1 MVEIVFCRVTRRGR
15 KKKAGMNKLAR
26 ENCRN
31 DGPMGGG
38 FIPPDTLKITLDL
51 SDSGPVFSALDD
63 MMMKM
68 MEDDEKARSGGKG
81 DNSAAKNALKKLLK
95 SGIPGIEAM
104 FGAEDPTPKFG
115 KKGAGKKGF
124 HKMTDAS
131 KKKFMNAI
139 FGEEGTQIDSS
150 TAAALLAATCSGG
163 NADIGNKLAEL
174 LMPELDEK
182 VDPAMMAALM
192 AACSVIQTGA
202 NTEEVLNIMKLE
214 LAASGL
220 SEEEILEKAK
230 LLMRAFGKEEAGS
243 TAEFML
249 MSKQTNA
256 ALVKA
261 GLPPKDFTSI
271 VLAQKALAACGTSSE
286 NVAKI
291 LMVFSVLGKKGANP
305 QHVAGSMKN
314 LGAMSDEAKA
324 DCKEKI
330 LKSWGNGKF
339 GKSDVQGTVR
349 MHQALDNENEPGWA
363 EVKNLKDIVGG
374 VSPTSPEA
382 IELNLARAIKAG
394 GLKKDDIGR
403 ALIALKAVA
412 ALGID
417 PVKLSKII
425 FLEKTICESG
435 VPASEVARVLN
446 DGLMPPEAIQ
456 GLVSTVAPKLDEDG
470 CKSADVDAS
479 VALYNNLKFKSN
491 IPTEIIEFVDKTL
504 IQVRCSL
511 EDVADNMISSLCARG
526 EKTARII
533 GQVTET
539 LKNTGATAHVVATT
553 LMPPLV
559 EMTGESEAS
568 LIRTISRNLKEVEY
582 EPEDVKSAITELVLK
597 ILDNDMTQYVDAV
610 KALEDSLKDMG
621 MFANEIQEYV
631 KANIPSPPTPPEEIE
646 RRAQMAAELAR
657 LEAEEVERERLK
669 ALKEADP
676 GAYDKEMRIKLA
688 ELKEGDPAA
697 YEAEMK
703 KLGKGE
709 LDRLLSKS
717 DSRRGSLLPGQTR
730 SRAGSIVIGTGS
742 RRGSCTSTNTNRA
755 TVAMVTDDPEH
766 KSAMREG
773 LAGAFGDEESAHSA
787 ANGFANGFASA
798 AGGGGAAAGGSAGV
812 AAGVAAAAAA
822 AGVDTATQQ
831 KLQKLAQSDPVA
843 YEKEMKKLGA
853 AALANVDPAT
863 QERMAKLKES
873 DPAAYEKEL
882 KKLGAAVAAGAPGV
896 GGAAGAAGA
905 GGAGGAGGV
914 GAGAGGAAAGIAGA
928 AAVAGVDKATKDK
941 LQKMKES
948 DPAAYEAELKKI
960 GLKAVAN
967 LDKATQERLAKLKAS
982 DPAAYE
988 KELKKLGSVAA
999 SGGQPAGGKVGQ
1011 QQVASNGLS
1020 NGSSLGAGAGGSLPA
1035 GTKVEAGAD
1044 GRVTLGGAKLPQGAA
1059 VVNNPDGSKSI
1070 SVTAEQEELVA
1081 KMLASGMD
1089 EATAYQYL
1097 QQLCGVA
1104 GKGKTLCNVG
1114 GAVSFRTAEESVE
1127 NAKEILNAF
1136 DRAILKHKNRP
1147 KIEVPPLT
1155 PEAKALMEQIL
1166 ASNGS
1171 KEEIASRVEALLAGS
1186 ELSSSRGMNG
1196 GFDGNKREHIP
1207 VSGPSRKAYIML
1219 DESYE
1224 ATVPNAG
1231 SSAPRRQGSWREKE
1245 VQRRKN
1251 HNLGLAQHLGRRRQ
1265 SWMSEAEELLRL
1277 QYRASL
1283 DRIMK
1288 LSIYDNKSAYDIQF
1302 MVNEFMFNSAN
1313 LSEAR
1318 SGKIPQLDEDS
1329 LARPGQQGSLAD
1341 RIRARNA
1348 AKGARGSVKRQSE
1361 IQREKKK
1368 SRQEEREEEKARKA
1382 SYYRK
1387 VTGLRRAK
1395 VPMMVYS
1402 CGGFS
1407 RCFRV
1412 CRFYDV
1418 EGPPVGVEYEAP
1430 TPLKETRNL

>member
-1 MVEIVFCRVTRRGR
+1 MGGPFMVEIVFCRVTRRGR

-1104 GKGKTLCNVG
+1104 GKG
-1114 GAVSFRTAEESVE
+1114 
-1127 NAKEILNAF
+1127 I
-1136 DRAILKHKNRP
+1136 
-1147 KIEVPPLT
+1147 T

-1196 GFDGNKREHIP
+1196 GFDG
-1207 VSGPSRKAYIML
+1207 
-1219 DESYE
+1219 
-1224 ATVPNAG
+1224 T
-1231 SSAPRRQGSWREKE
+1231 
-1245 VQRRKN
+1245 
-1251 HNLGLAQHLGRRRQ
+1251 
-1265 SWMSEAEELLRL
+1265 
-1277 QYRASL
+1277 
-1283 DRIMK
+1283 
-1288 LSIYDNKSAYDIQF
+1288 
-1302 MVNEFMFNSAN
+1302 N

>member
-1 MVEIVFCRVTRRGR
+1 MGGPFMVEIVFCRVTRRGR

-38 FIPPDTLKITLDL
+38 FVPPDTLKITLDL
-51 SDSGPVFSALDD
+51 SDTGPVFSALDD

-68 MEDDEKARSGGKG
+68 MEDDERARIGGRTQ
-81 DNSAAKNALKKLLK
+81 DNSAAKVALKKLLK

-115 KKGAGKKGF
+115 KKGSSKKGF

-256 ALVKA
+256 ALVKS
-261 GLPPKDFTSI
+261 GLPPKDFTLI
-271 VLAQKALAACGTSSE
+271 VLAHKALAACGTSSE

-305 QHVAGSMKN
+305 AHVASSMKN

-330 LKSWGNGKF
+330 LKSWGNNKF

-403 ALIALKAVA
+403 ALMALKAVTV
-412 ALGID
+412 LGID
-417 PVKLSKII
+417 LVKLSKII

-446 DGLMPPEAIQ
+446 DGLMPPEAISA
-456 GLVSTVAPKLDEDG
+456 LVSSVAPKLNEDG
-470 CKSADVDAS
+470 CKPADVDGS
-479 VALYNNLKFKSN
+479 VTLYNNLKFKSN

-568 LIRTISRNLKEVEY
+568 LIRTIARNLKEVDY
-582 EPEDVKSAITELVLK
+582 EAEDVKSAITELVLK
-597 ILDNDMTQYVDAV
+597 IIDNDMSQYVDSV

-621 MFANEIQEYV
+621 MFANEVQEYI

-657 LEAEEVERERLK
+657 LEAEEAERERLK

-676 GAYDKEMRIKLA
+676 GAYDREMRAKLA
-688 ELKEGDPAA
+688 DLKESDPAA

-703 KLGKGE
+703 KMGKSE
-709 LDRLLSKS
+709 LDRLLSKA

-742 RRGSCTSTNTNRA
+742 RRGSCSGTGTNRA

-766 KSAMREG
+766 KSAMKEQ
-773 LAGAFGDEESAHSA
+773 LANAFGGEESAHSA
-787 ANGFANGFASA
+787 TNGFASA
-798 AGGGGAAAGGSAGV
+798 AGGGAGAS
-812 AAGVAAAAAA
+812 AGVAAAAAA

-863 QERMAKLKES
+863 QERLAKLKES
-873 DPAAYEKEL
+873 DPAAYEKEI

-896 GGAAGAAGA
+896 AAAGGAGGAGGVVNGGSAGA
-905 GGAGGAGGV
+905 GGAGGAGGRP
-914 GAGAGGAAAGIAGA
+914 AGAAAGVAGA
-928 AAVAGVDKATKDK
+928 AAIAGVDKATGEK

-960 GLKAVAN
+960 GEKAVAGM
-967 LDKATQERLAKLKAS
+967 DKATQERMAKLKAS

-988 KELKKLGSVAA
+988 RELKKLGSVAA
-999 SGGQPAGGKVGQ
+999 AGGQPAGGKP
-1011 QQVASNGLS
+1011 QVAFANGL
-1020 NGSSLGAGAGGSLPA
+1020 NGSVGAGGGSLPA
-1035 GTKVEAGAD
+1035 GTKIETGAD
-1044 GRVTLGGAKLPQGAA
+1044 GQVTLGGAKLPSGAA
-1059 VVNNPDGSKSI
+1059 VVTNADGSKSI
-1070 SVTAEQEELVA
+1070 QVTAEQEELVA

-1097 QQLCGVA
+1097 QQLCGAGAA
-1104 GKGKTLCNVG
+1104 GKGI
-1114 GAVSFRTAEESVE
+1114 TA
-1127 NAKEILNAF
+1127 
-1136 DRAILKHKNRP
+1136 
-1147 KIEVPPLT
+1147 
-1155 PEAKALMEQIL
+1155 EAKALMEQIL

-1186 ELSSSRGMNG
+1186 ELSSSRGVNG
-1196 GFDGNKREHIP
+1196 GIDG
-1207 VSGPSRKAYIML
+1207 
-1219 DESYE
+1219 
-1224 ATVPNAG
+1224 T
-1231 SSAPRRQGSWREKE
+1231 
-1245 VQRRKN
+1245 
-1251 HNLGLAQHLGRRRQ
+1251 
-1265 SWMSEAEELLRL
+1265 
-1277 QYRASL
+1277 
-1283 DRIMK
+1283 
-1288 LSIYDNKSAYDIQF
+1288 
-1302 MVNEFMFNSAN
+1302 N

-1318 SGKIPQLDEDS
+1318 SRRGGLPMDPM
-1329 LARPGQQGSLAD
+1329 ARPGQQGGSLAD

-1348 AKGARGSVKRQSE
+1348 AKEGAEDGTGRGSVKRQSD

-1382 SYYRK
+1382 SYYRR
-1387 VTGLRRAK
+1387 VTGLRKAK

-1430 TPLKETRNL
+1430 TPVTTRNL

>member
-1 MVEIVFCRVTRRGR
+1 MQQ
-15 KKKAGMNKLAR
+15 
-26 ENCRN
+26 
-31 DGPMGGG
+31 
-38 FIPPDTLKITLDL
+38 
-51 SDSGPVFSALDD
+51 
-63 MMMKM
+63 
-68 MEDDEKARSGGKG
+68 
-81 DNSAAKNALKKLLK
+81 DNSDAKNALKKLLK
-95 SGIPGIEAM
+95 SDIPGIEAM
-104 FGAEDPTPKFG
+104 FGMEDPTPKFG

-256 ALVKA
+256 ALVQS
-261 GLPPKDFTSI
+261 GLPPKDFTS
-271 VLAQKALAACGTSSE
+271 
-286 NVAKI
+286 
-291 LMVFSVLGKKGANP
+291 
-305 QHVAGSMKN
+305 
-314 LGAMSDEAKA
+314 
-324 DCKEKI
+324 
-330 LKSWGNGKF
+330 
-339 GKSDVQGTVR
+339 
-349 MHQALDNENEPGWA
+349 
-363 EVKNLKDIVGG
+363 
-374 VSPTSPEA
+374 
-382 IELNLARAIKAG
+382 
-394 GLKKDDIGR
+394 
-403 ALIALKAVA
+403 
-412 ALGID
+412 
-417 PVKLSKII
+417 
-425 FLEKTICESG
+425 
-435 VPASEVARVLN
+435 
-446 DGLMPPEAIQ
+446 
-456 GLVSTVAPKLDEDG
+456 
-470 CKSADVDAS
+470 
-479 VALYNNLKFKSN
+479 
-491 IPTEIIEFVDKTL
+491 
-504 IQVRCSL
+504 VRCSL

-568 LIRTISRNLKEVEY
+568 LIRTISRNLKEVDY

-597 ILDNDMTQYVDAV
+597 IIDNDMSQYVDAV

-621 MFANEIQEYV
+621 MFANEISEYI

-657 LEAEEVERERLK
+657 LEAEEAERERLK
-669 ALKEADP
+669 ALKAADP
-676 GAYDKEMRIKLA
+676 GAYDKEMRAKLA
-688 ELKEGDPAA
+688 ELKESDPAA

-703 KLGKGE
+703 KMGSALGKSE

-730 SRAGSIVIGTGS
+730 SRAGSIALGSGS
-742 RRGSCTSTNTNRA
+742 RRGSCLDTNRA

-773 LAGAFGDEESAHSA
+773 LAGAFGDQESSHSA
-787 ANGFANGFASA
+787 
-798 AGGGGAAAGGSAGV
+798 V
-812 AAGVAAAAAA
+812 
-822 AGVDTATQQ
+822 
-831 KLQKLAQSDPVA
+831 
-843 YEKEMKKLGA
+843 M
-853 AALANVDPAT
+853 
-863 QERMAKLKES
+863 
-873 DPAAYEKEL
+873 
-882 KKLGAAVAAGAPGV
+882 
-896 GGAAGAAGA
+896 
-905 GGAGGAGGV
+905 
-914 GAGAGGAAAGIAGA
+914 
-928 AAVAGVDKATKDK
+928 
-941 LQKMKES
+941 
-948 DPAAYEAELKKI
+948 
-960 GLKAVAN
+960 GL
-967 LDKATQERLAKLKAS
+967 
-982 DPAAYE
+982 P
-988 KELKKLGSVAA
+988 
-999 SGGQPAGGKVGQ
+999 Q
-1011 QQVASNGLS
+1011 QQEETNEKSPA
-1020 NGSSLGAGAGGSLPA
+1020 GSLPA

-1044 GRVTLGGAKLPQGAA
+1044 GRVTLGGAKLPPGAT

-1070 SVTAEQEELVA
+1070 SVSAEQEELVA

-1097 QQLCGVA
+1097 QQMCGNA
-1104 GKGKTLCNVG
+1104 GKG
-1114 GAVSFRTAEESVE
+1114 
-1127 NAKEILNAF
+1127 I
-1136 DRAILKHKNRP
+1136 
-1147 KIEVPPLT
+1147 T

-1186 ELSSSRGMNG
+1186 ELSSSRGING
-1196 GFDGNKREHIP
+1196 GFDG
-1207 VSGPSRKAYIML
+1207 
-1219 DESYE
+1219 
-1224 ATVPNAG
+1224 T
-1231 SSAPRRQGSWREKE
+1231 
-1245 VQRRKN
+1245 
-1251 HNLGLAQHLGRRRQ
+1251 
-1265 SWMSEAEELLRL
+1265 
-1277 QYRASL
+1277 
-1283 DRIMK
+1283 
-1288 LSIYDNKSAYDIQF
+1288 
-1302 MVNEFMFNSAN
+1302 N

-1318 SGKIPQLDEDS
+1318 GRGTIPQLDEDA

-1368 SRQEEREEEKARKA
+1368 SRQEEREEEKLRKA

-1430 TPLKETRNL
+1430 TPQIPTTRNL

>member
-1 MVEIVFCRVTRRGR
+1 MGGPFMVEIVFCRVTRRGR

-38 FIPPDTLKITLDL
+38 FVPPDTLKITLDL
-51 SDSGPVFSALDD
+51 SDTGPVFSALDD

-68 MEDDEKARSGGKG
+68 MEDDERARIGGRTQ
-81 DNSAAKNALKKLLK
+81 DNSAAKVALKKLLK

-115 KKGAGKKGF
+115 KKGSSKKGF

-256 ALVKA
+256 ALVKS
-261 GLPPKDFTSI
+261 GLPPKDFTLI
-271 VLAQKALAACGTSSE
+271 VLAHKALAACGTSSE

-305 QHVAGSMKN
+305 AHVASSMKN

-330 LKSWGNGKF
+330 LKSWGNNKF

-403 ALIALKAVA
+403 ALMALKAVTV
-412 ALGID
+412 LGID
-417 PVKLSKII
+417 LVKLSKII

-446 DGLMPPEAIQ
+446 DGLMPPEAISA
-456 GLVSTVAPKLDEDG
+456 LVSSVAPKLNEDG
-470 CKSADVDAS
+470 CKPADVDGS
-479 VALYNNLKFKSN
+479 VTLYNNLKFKSN

-568 LIRTISRNLKEVEY
+568 LIRTIARNLKEVDY
-582 EPEDVKSAITELVLK
+582 EAEDVKSAITELVLK
-597 ILDNDMTQYVDAV
+597 IIDNDMSQYVDSV

-621 MFANEIQEYV
+621 MFANEVQEYI

-657 LEAEEVERERLK
+657 LEAEEAERERLK

-676 GAYDKEMRIKLA
+676 GAYDREMRAKLA
-688 ELKEGDPAA
+688 DLKESDPAA

-703 KLGKGE
+703 KMGKSE
-709 LDRLLSKS
+709 LDRLLSKA

-742 RRGSCTSTNTNRA
+742 RRGSCSGTGTNRA

-766 KSAMREG
+766 KSAMKEQ
-773 LAGAFGDEESAHSA
+773 LANAFGGEESAHSA
-787 ANGFANGFASA
+787 TNGFASA
-798 AGGGGAAAGGSAGV
+798 AGGGAGAS
-812 AAGVAAAAAA
+812 AGVAAAAAA

-863 QERMAKLKES
+863 QERLAKLKES
-873 DPAAYEKEL
+873 DPAAYEKEI

-896 GGAAGAAGA
+896 AAAGGAGGAGGVVNGGSAGA
-905 GGAGGAGGV
+905 GGAGGAGGR
-914 GAGAGGAAAGIAGA
+914 AAAGVAGA
-928 AAVAGVDKATKDK
+928 AAIAGVDKATGEK

-960 GLKAVAN
+960 GEKAVAGM
-967 LDKATQERLAKLKAS
+967 DKATQERMAKLKAS

-988 KELKKLGSVAA
+988 RELKKLGSVAA
-999 SGGQPAGGKVGQ
+999 AGGQPAGGKP
-1011 QQVASNGLS
+1011 QVAFANGL
-1020 NGSSLGAGAGGSLPA
+1020 NGSVGAGG
-1035 GTKVEAGAD
+1035 
-1044 GRVTLGGAKLPQGAA
+1044 
-1059 VVNNPDGSKSI
+1059 
-1070 SVTAEQEELVA
+1070 VTAEQEELVA

-1097 QQLCGVA
+1097 QQLCGAGAA
-1104 GKGKTLCNVG
+1104 GKGI
-1114 GAVSFRTAEESVE
+1114 TA
-1127 NAKEILNAF
+1127 
-1136 DRAILKHKNRP
+1136 
-1147 KIEVPPLT
+1147 
-1155 PEAKALMEQIL
+1155 EAKALMEQIL

-1186 ELSSSRGMNG
+1186 ELSSSRGVNG
-1196 GFDGNKREHIP
+1196 GIDGNKKEKIP
-1207 VSGPSRKAYIML
+1207 VSGPVRKAYIML

-1224 ATVPNAG
+1224 AMQPG
-1231 SSAPRRQGSWREKE
+1231 SGPRRQGSWREKE
-1245 VQRRKN
+1245 VARRKN
-1251 HNLGLAQHLGRRRQ
+1251 HNLGLAHHLGRRRQ

-1288 LSIYDNKSAYDIQF
+1288 MSIYDNKSSYDIQF

-1318 SGKIPQLDEDS
+1318 GRRGGLPMDPM
-1329 LARPGQQGSLAD
+1329 ARPGQQGGSLAD

-1348 AKGARGSVKRQSE
+1348 AKEGAEDGTGRGSVKRQSD

-1382 SYYRK
+1382 SYYRR
-1387 VTGLRRAK
+1387 VTGLRKAK

-1430 TPLKETRNL
+1430 TPVTTRNL

>member
-1 MVEIVFCRVTRRGR
+1 
-15 KKKAGMNKLAR
+15 
-26 ENCRN
+26 
-31 DGPMGGG
+31 
-38 FIPPDTLKITLDL
+38 
-51 SDSGPVFSALDD
+51 
-63 MMMKM
+63 
-68 MEDDEKARSGGKG
+68 
-81 DNSAAKNALKKLLK
+81 
-95 SGIPGIEAM
+95 
-104 FGAEDPTPKFG
+104 
-115 KKGAGKKGF
+115 
-124 HKMTDAS
+124 
-131 KKKFMNAI
+131 
-139 FGEEGTQIDSS
+139 
-150 TAAALLAATCSGG
+150 
-163 NADIGNKLAEL
+163 
-174 LMPELDEK
+174 
-182 VDPAMMAALM
+182 
-192 AACSVIQTGA
+192 
-202 NTEEVLNIMKLE
+202 
-214 LAASGL
+214 
-220 SEEEILEKAK
+220 
-230 LLMRAFGKEEAGS
+230 MRAFGKEEAGS

-256 ALVKA
+256 ALVQA
-261 GLPPKDFTSI
+261 GLPPKDFTS
-271 VLAQKALAACGTSSE
+271 
-286 NVAKI
+286 
-291 LMVFSVLGKKGANP
+291 
-305 QHVAGSMKN
+305 
-314 LGAMSDEAKA
+314 
-324 DCKEKI
+324 
-330 LKSWGNGKF
+330 
-339 GKSDVQGTVR
+339 
-349 MHQALDNENEPGWA
+349 
-363 EVKNLKDIVGG
+363 
-374 VSPTSPEA
+374 
-382 IELNLARAIKAG
+382 
-394 GLKKDDIGR
+394 
-403 ALIALKAVA
+403 
-412 ALGID
+412 
-417 PVKLSKII
+417 
-425 FLEKTICESG
+425 
-435 VPASEVARVLN
+435 
-446 DGLMPPEAIQ
+446 
-456 GLVSTVAPKLDEDG
+456 
-470 CKSADVDAS
+470 
-479 VALYNNLKFKSN
+479 
-491 IPTEIIEFVDKTL
+491 
-504 IQVRCSL
+504 VRCSL

-597 ILDNDMTQYVDAV
+597 IIDNDMSQYVDAV

-621 MFANEIQEYV
+621 LFANEIQEYI

-657 LEAEEVERERLK
+657 LELEEEERARLK
-669 ALKEADP
+669 ALKDADP
-676 GAYDKEMRIKLA
+676 GAYDREMRAKMA
-688 ELKEGDPAA
+688 DLKESDPAA

-703 KLGKGE
+703 KMGKTE

-742 RRGSCTSTNTNRA
+742 RRGSCLDTNRA

-773 LAGAFGDEESAHSA
+773 LAGAFGEQESAHSA
-787 ANGFANGFASA
+787 VNGFASA
-798 AGGGGAAAGGSAGV
+798 AGGGGGGAGV

-853 AALANVDPAT
+853 AALASVDPAT
-863 QERMAKLKES
+863 QERLAKLKES

-882 KKLGAAVAAGAPGV
+882 KKLGAAVVAGAPGV
-896 GGAAGAAGA
+896 GAAASA

-914 GAGAGGAAAGIAGA
+914 VAGAGGAAAGIAGA
-928 AAVAGVDKATKDK
+928 AAVAGVDKATKEK

-960 GLKAVAN
+960 GAKAVAN

-999 SGGQPAGGKVGQ
+999 AGGQPAGGKIG
-1011 QQVASNGLS
+1011 QQVASNGL
-1020 NGSSLGAGAGGSLPA
+1020 NGGVGAAGGDTNGTNGYDDEEEETNEKSPAGSLPA
-1035 GTKVEAGAD
+1035 GTRVEAGAD
-1044 GRVTLGGAKLPQGAA
+1044 GRVTVGGAKLPPGAT

-1070 SVTAEQEELVA
+1070 SVTGEQEELVA

-1097 QQLCGVA
+1097 QQLCGGA
-1104 GKGKTLCNVG
+1104 GKGM
-1114 GAVSFRTAEESVE
+1114 
-1127 NAKEILNAF
+1127 
-1136 DRAILKHKNRP
+1136 
-1147 KIEVPPLT
+1147 T

-1171 KEEIASRVEALLAGS
+1171 KEEIASRVKALLDGS

-1196 GFDGNKREHIP
+1196 GFDG
-1207 VSGPSRKAYIML
+1207 
-1219 DESYE
+1219 
-1224 ATVPNAG
+1224 T
-1231 SSAPRRQGSWREKE
+1231 
-1245 VQRRKN
+1245 
-1251 HNLGLAQHLGRRRQ
+1251 
-1265 SWMSEAEELLRL
+1265 
-1277 QYRASL
+1277 
-1283 DRIMK
+1283 
-1288 LSIYDNKSAYDIQF
+1288 
-1302 MVNEFMFNSAN
+1302 N
-1313 LSEAR
+1313 LSEAQG
-1318 SGKIPQLDEDS
+1318 GKLDLDG

-1348 AKGARGSVKRQSE
+1348 AKGAQQQAHGSVKRQSE

-1368 SRQEEREEEKARKA
+1368 SRQEEREEEKLRKA

-1430 TPLKETRNL
+1430 TPQINTRNL

>member
-1 MVEIVFCRVTRRGR
+1 MGGPFMVEIVFCRVTRRGR

-38 FIPPDTLKITLDL
+38 FVPPDTLKITLDL
-51 SDSGPVFSALDD
+51 SDTGPVFSALDD

-68 MEDDEKARSGGKG
+68 MEDDERARIGGRTQ
-81 DNSAAKNALKKLLK
+81 DNSAAKVALKKLLK

-115 KKGAGKKGF
+115 KKGSSKKGF

-256 ALVKA
+256 ALVKS
-261 GLPPKDFTSI
+261 GLPPKDFTLI
-271 VLAQKALAACGTSSE
+271 VLAHKALAACGTSSE

-305 QHVAGSMKN
+305 AHVASSMKN

-330 LKSWGNGKF
+330 LKSWGNNKF

-403 ALIALKAVA
+403 ALMALKAVTV
-412 ALGID
+412 LGID
-417 PVKLSKII
+417 LVKLSKII

-446 DGLMPPEAIQ
+446 DGLMPPEAISA
-456 GLVSTVAPKLDEDG
+456 LVSSVAPKLNEDG
-470 CKSADVDAS
+470 CKPADVDGS
-479 VALYNNLKFKSN
+479 VTLYNNLKFKSN

-568 LIRTISRNLKEVEY
+568 LIRTIARNLKEVDY
-582 EPEDVKSAITELVLK
+582 EAEDVKSAITELVLK
-597 ILDNDMTQYVDAV
+597 IIDNDMSQYVDSV

-621 MFANEIQEYV
+621 MFANEVQEYI

-657 LEAEEVERERLK
+657 LEAEEAERERLK

-676 GAYDKEMRIKLA
+676 GAYDREMRAKLA
-688 ELKEGDPAA
+688 DLKESDPAA

-703 KLGKGE
+703 KMGKSE
-709 LDRLLSKS
+709 LDRLLSKA

-742 RRGSCTSTNTNRA
+742 RRGSCSGTGTNRA

-766 KSAMREG
+766 KSAMKEQ
-773 LAGAFGDEESAHSA
+773 LANAFGGEECDTNGYDDDEEET
-787 ANGFANGFASA
+787 N
-798 AGGGGAAAGGSAGV
+798 
-812 AAGVAAAAAA
+812 
-822 AGVDTATQQ
+822 Q
-831 KLQKLAQSDPVA
+831 KNLA
-843 YEKEMKKLGA
+843 
-853 AALANVDPAT
+853 
-863 QERMAKLKES
+863 
-873 DPAAYEKEL
+873 
-882 KKLGAAVAAGAPGV
+882 
-896 GGAAGAAGA
+896 
-905 GGAGGAGGV
+905 
-914 GAGAGGAAAGIAGA
+914 
-928 AAVAGVDKATKDK
+928 
-941 LQKMKES
+941 
-948 DPAAYEAELKKI
+948 
-960 GLKAVAN
+960 
-967 LDKATQERLAKLKAS
+967 
-982 DPAAYE
+982 
-988 KELKKLGSVAA
+988 
-999 SGGQPAGGKVGQ
+999 
-1011 QQVASNGLS
+1011 
-1020 NGSSLGAGAGGSLPA
+1020 GSLPA
-1035 GTKVEAGAD
+1035 GTKIEAGAD
-1044 GRVTLGGAKLPQGAA
+1044 GQVTLGGTKLPQGAA
-1059 VVNNPDGSKSI
+1059 VVTNADGSKSI
-1070 SVTAEQEELVA
+1070 QVTAEQEELVA

-1097 QQLCGVA
+1097 QQLCGAGAA
-1104 GKGKTLCNVG
+1104 GKG
-1114 GAVSFRTAEESVE
+1114 
-1127 NAKEILNAF
+1127 I
-1136 DRAILKHKNRP
+1136 
-1147 KIEVPPLT
+1147 T

-1186 ELSSSRGMNG
+1186 ELSSSRGVNG
-1196 GFDGNKREHIP
+1196 GIDG
-1207 VSGPSRKAYIML
+1207 
-1219 DESYE
+1219 
-1224 ATVPNAG
+1224 T
-1231 SSAPRRQGSWREKE
+1231 
-1245 VQRRKN
+1245 
-1251 HNLGLAQHLGRRRQ
+1251 
-1265 SWMSEAEELLRL
+1265 
-1277 QYRASL
+1277 
-1283 DRIMK
+1283 
-1288 LSIYDNKSAYDIQF
+1288 
-1302 MVNEFMFNSAN
+1302 N

-1318 SGKIPQLDEDS
+1318 GRRGGLPMDPM
-1329 LARPGQQGSLAD
+1329 ARPGQQGGSLAD

-1348 AKGARGSVKRQSE
+1348 AKEGAEDGTGRGSVKRQSD

-1382 SYYRK
+1382 SYYRR
-1387 VTGLRRAK
+1387 VTGLRKAK

-1430 TPLKETRNL
+1430 TPVTTRNL

>member
-38 FIPPDTLKITLDL
+38 FVPPDTLKITLDL

-68 MEDDEKARSGGKG
+68 MEDDEKARSGGGKG
-81 DNSAAKNALKKLLK
+81 NSEAKNALKKLLK

-115 KKGAGKKGF
+115 KKGGGKKGF

-192 AACSVIQTGA
+192 AACSIIQTGA

-220 SEEEILEKAK
+220 TEEEILEKAK

-243 TAEFML
+243 TADFML
-249 MSKQTNA
+249 MSKQTNG
-256 ALVKA
+256 ALVQA
-261 GLPPKDFTSI
+261 GLPPKDFTS
-271 VLAQKALAACGTSSE
+271 
-286 NVAKI
+286 
-291 LMVFSVLGKKGANP
+291 
-305 QHVAGSMKN
+305 
-314 LGAMSDEAKA
+314 
-324 DCKEKI
+324 
-330 LKSWGNGKF
+330 
-339 GKSDVQGTVR
+339 
-349 MHQALDNENEPGWA
+349 
-363 EVKNLKDIVGG
+363 
-374 VSPTSPEA
+374 
-382 IELNLARAIKAG
+382 
-394 GLKKDDIGR
+394 
-403 ALIALKAVA
+403 
-412 ALGID
+412 
-417 PVKLSKII
+417 
-425 FLEKTICESG
+425 
-435 VPASEVARVLN
+435 
-446 DGLMPPEAIQ
+446 
-456 GLVSTVAPKLDEDG
+456 
-470 CKSADVDAS
+470 
-479 VALYNNLKFKSN
+479 
-491 IPTEIIEFVDKTL
+491 
-504 IQVRCSL
+504 VRCSL

-582 EPEDVKSAITELVLK
+582 DVEDVKSSVTELVLK

-621 MFANEIQEYV
+621 MFANEVQEYI

-646 RRAQMAAELAR
+646 RREKMAAELAR
-657 LEAEEVERERLK
+657 LEAEEAERERLK

-676 GAYDKEMRIKLA
+676 ALYDKEMKAKLA

-703 KLGKGE
+703 KLGKSE

-717 DSRRGSLLPGQTR
+717 DSRRGSLLGATR

-742 RRGSCTSTNTNRA
+742 RRGSCSTTTTNRA

-773 LAGAFGDEESAHSA
+773 LAGAFGDQGSAQSA
-787 ANGFANGFASA
+787 ANGFASA
-798 AGGGGAAAGGSAGV
+798 AAAGGG

-822 AGVDTATQQ
+822 AAAGLDTATQQ
-831 KLQKLAQSDPVA
+831 KLQQLAQSDPAA

-863 QERMAKLKES
+863 QERLAKLKEN
-873 DPAAYEKEL
+873 DPVAYEKEL
-882 KKLGAAVAAGAPGV
+882 SKLGAAVAAGV
-896 GGAAGAAGA
+896 AAGVAGA
-905 GGAGGAGGV
+905 GGAGAAGGGGAGGSV
-914 GAGAGGAAAGIAGA
+914 AGGGGAAAGITGA

-960 GLKAVAN
+960 GEKAVAS

-999 SGGQPAGGKVGQ
+999 AGGQPAGGRVG
-1011 QQVASNGLS
+1011 QQVASNGL
-1020 NGSSLGAGAGGSLPA
+1020 NGSVGAGG
-1035 GTKVEAGAD
+1035 
-1044 GRVTLGGAKLPQGAA
+1044 
-1059 VVNNPDGSKSI
+1059 
-1070 SVTAEQEELVA
+1070 VTAEQEELVA

-1104 GKGKTLCNVG
+1104 GKG
-1114 GAVSFRTAEESVE
+1114 
-1127 NAKEILNAF
+1127 I
-1136 DRAILKHKNRP
+1136 
-1147 KIEVPPLT
+1147 T

-1186 ELSSSRGMNG
+1186 ELSSSRGVNG
-1196 GFDGNKREHIP
+1196 GFDG
-1207 VSGPSRKAYIML
+1207 
-1219 DESYE
+1219 
-1224 ATVPNAG
+1224 T
-1231 SSAPRRQGSWREKE
+1231 
-1245 VQRRKN
+1245 
-1251 HNLGLAQHLGRRRQ
+1251 
-1265 SWMSEAEELLRL
+1265 
-1277 QYRASL
+1277 
-1283 DRIMK
+1283 
-1288 LSIYDNKSAYDIQF
+1288 
-1302 MVNEFMFNSAN
+1302 N

-1329 LARPGQQGSLAD
+1329 LAVPGQQGSLAD

-1387 VTGLRRAK
+1387 VTGLRKAK

-1430 TPLKETRNL
+1430 TPLTNTRNL

>member
-1 MVEIVFCRVTRRGR
+1 MLKMSMDGI
-15 KKKAGMNKLAR
+15 
-26 ENCRN
+26 N
-31 DGPMGGG
+31 DAKGKPKGGNA
-38 FIPPDTLKITLDL
+38 K
-51 SDSGPVFSALDD
+51 SAL
-63 MMMKM
+63 
-68 MEDDEKARSGGKG
+68 
-81 DNSAAKNALKKLLK
+81 KNLLK
-95 SGIPGIEAM
+95 SGIPGIEGM
-104 FGAEDPTPKFG
+104 FGGEDPTPRFG
-115 KKGAGKKGF
+115 KKGSGKEGF
-124 HKMTDAS
+124 HKMNDQS
-131 KKKFMNAI
+131 KKKFMSAI
-139 FGEEGTQIDSS
+139 FGEEGTQIDSA

-163 NADIGNKLAEL
+163 NPDVGNILAEL
-174 LMPELDEK
+174 LVPEMNEK

-192 AACSVIQTGA
+192 SACSLINAGA
-202 NTEEVLNIMKLE
+202 GTEEVMNIMKME

-220 SEEEILEKAK
+220 SEEEILAKAQ
-230 LLMRAFGKEEAGS
+230 LLMKAFGKEDAAS
-243 TAEFML
+243 TAEYKL
-249 MSKQTNA
+249 LSKQKNK
-256 ALVKA
+256 ALIKA
-261 GLPPKDFTSI
+261 EIPPKDFTAI
-271 VLAQKALAACGTSSE
+271 VLAHKAIASCGASPENCAKVLMIYSTLA
-286 NVAKI
+286 
-291 LMVFSVLGKKGANP
+291 KKGANP
-305 QHVAGSMKN
+305 EYVAQSMKN
-314 LGAMSDEAKA
+314 LGQLSEDHKE
-324 DCKEKI
+324 DCKAKI
-330 LKSWGNGKF
+330 LKSWENPKIT
-339 GKSDVQGTVR
+339 KNDVMVPVR

-363 EVKNLKDIVGG
+363 EVKSLKDIIGG

-446 DGLMPPEAIQ
+446 DGLMPPEAIK
-456 GLVSTVAPKLDEDG
+456 GLVGTVAPKLDEDG
-470 CKSADVDAS
+470 CKAADVDSS

-582 EPEDVKSAITELVLK
+582 EPEDVKSAIAELVLK

-621 MFANEIQEYV
+621 MFANEIQEYI

-676 GAYDKEMRIKLA
+676 GAYDREMRAKMA
-688 ELKEGDPAA
+688 ELKESDPAA

-703 KLGKGE
+703 KMGKTE

-742 RRGSCTSTNTNRA
+742 RRGSCLDTNRA

-773 LAGAFGDEESAHSA
+773 LAGAFGEQESHSA
-787 ANGFANGFASA
+787 VNGFASA
-798 AGGGGAAAGGSAGV
+798 AGGGGGGAGV

-863 QERMAKLKES
+863 QERLAKLKES
-873 DPAAYEKEL
+873 DPAAYEKEI

-896 GGAAGAAGA
+896 GGAAGA

-914 GAGAGGAAAGIAGA
+914 VAGAGGAAAGIAGA
-928 AAVAGVDKATKDK
+928 AAVAGVDKATKEK

-960 GLKAVAN
+960 GAKAVAN

-988 KELKKLGSVAA
+988 KLQKMKESDPAA
-999 SGGQPAGGKVGQ
+999 
-1011 QQVASNGLS
+1011 
-1020 NGSSLGAGAGGSLPA
+1020 
-1035 GTKVEAGAD
+1035 
-1044 GRVTLGGAKLPQGAA
+1044 
-1059 VVNNPDGSKSI
+1059 
-1070 SVTAEQEELVA
+1070 
-1081 KMLASGMD
+1081 
-1089 EATAYQYL
+1089 
-1097 QQLCGVA
+1097 
-1104 GKGKTLCNVG
+1104 
-1114 GAVSFRTAEESVE
+1114 
-1127 NAKEILNAF
+1127 
-1136 DRAILKHKNRP
+1136 
-1147 KIEVPPLT
+1147 
-1155 PEAKALMEQIL
+1155 
-1166 ASNGS
+1166 
-1171 KEEIASRVEALLAGS
+1171 
-1186 ELSSSRGMNG
+1186 
-1196 GFDGNKREHIP
+1196 
-1207 VSGPSRKAYIML
+1207 
-1219 DESYE
+1219 YE
-1224 ATVPNAG
+1224 
-1231 SSAPRRQGSWREKE
+1231 
-1245 VQRRKN
+1245 
-1251 HNLGLAQHLGRRRQ
+1251 
-1265 SWMSEAEELLRL
+1265 
-1277 QYRASL
+1277 
-1283 DRIMK
+1283 
-1288 LSIYDNKSAYDIQF
+1288 
-1302 MVNEFMFNSAN
+1302 
-1313 LSEAR
+1313 
-1318 SGKIPQLDEDS
+1318 
-1329 LARPGQQGSLAD
+1329 
-1341 RIRARNA
+1341 
-1348 AKGARGSVKRQSE
+1348 
-1361 IQREKKK
+1361 
-1368 SRQEEREEEKARKA
+1368 
-1382 SYYRK
+1382 
-1387 VTGLRRAK
+1387 
-1395 VPMMVYS
+1395 
-1402 CGGFS
+1402 
-1407 RCFRV
+1407 
-1412 CRFYDV
+1412 
-1418 EGPPVGVEYEAP
+1418 
-1430 TPLKETRNL
+1430 

>member
-1 MVEIVFCRVTRRGR
+1 MGGPFMVEIVFCRVTRRGR

-38 FIPPDTLKITLDL
+38 FVPPDTLKITLDL
-51 SDSGPVFSALDD
+51 SDTGPVFSALDD

-68 MEDDEKARSGGKG
+68 MEDDERARIGGRTQ
-81 DNSAAKNALKKLLK
+81 DNSAAKVALKKLLK

-115 KKGAGKKGF
+115 KKGSSKKGF

-256 ALVKA
+256 ALVKS
-261 GLPPKDFTSI
+261 GLPPKDFTLI
-271 VLAQKALAACGTSSE
+271 VLAHKALAACGTSSE

-305 QHVAGSMKN
+305 AHVASSMKN

-330 LKSWGNGKF
+330 LKSWGNNKF

-403 ALIALKAVA
+403 ALMALKAVTV
-412 ALGID
+412 LGID
-417 PVKLSKII
+417 LVKLSKII

-446 DGLMPPEAIQ
+446 DGLMPPEAISA
-456 GLVSTVAPKLDEDG
+456 LVSSVAPKLNEDG
-470 CKSADVDAS
+470 CKPADVDGS
-479 VALYNNLKFKSN
+479 VTLYNNLKFKSN

-568 LIRTISRNLKEVEY
+568 LIRTIARNLKEVDY
-582 EPEDVKSAITELVLK
+582 EAEDVKSAITELVLK
-597 ILDNDMTQYVDAV
+597 IIDNDMSQYVDSV

-621 MFANEIQEYV
+621 MFANEVQEYI

-657 LEAEEVERERLK
+657 LEAEEAERERLK

-676 GAYDKEMRIKLA
+676 GAYDREMRAKLA
-688 ELKEGDPAA
+688 DLKESDPAA

-703 KLGKGE
+703 KMGKSE
-709 LDRLLSKS
+709 LDRLLSKA

-742 RRGSCTSTNTNRA
+742 RRGSCSGTGTNRA

-766 KSAMREG
+766 KSAMKEQ
-773 LAGAFGDEESAHSA
+773 LANAFGGEECDTNGYDDDEEET
-787 ANGFANGFASA
+787 N
-798 AGGGGAAAGGSAGV
+798 
-812 AAGVAAAAAA
+812 
-822 AGVDTATQQ
+822 Q
-831 KLQKLAQSDPVA
+831 KNLA
-843 YEKEMKKLGA
+843 
-853 AALANVDPAT
+853 
-863 QERMAKLKES
+863 
-873 DPAAYEKEL
+873 
-882 KKLGAAVAAGAPGV
+882 
-896 GGAAGAAGA
+896 
-905 GGAGGAGGV
+905 
-914 GAGAGGAAAGIAGA
+914 
-928 AAVAGVDKATKDK
+928 
-941 LQKMKES
+941 
-948 DPAAYEAELKKI
+948 
-960 GLKAVAN
+960 
-967 LDKATQERLAKLKAS
+967 
-982 DPAAYE
+982 
-988 KELKKLGSVAA
+988 
-999 SGGQPAGGKVGQ
+999 
-1011 QQVASNGLS
+1011 
-1020 NGSSLGAGAGGSLPA
+1020 GSLPA
-1035 GTKVEAGAD
+1035 GTKIEAGAD
-1044 GRVTLGGAKLPQGAA
+1044 GQVTLGGTKLPPGAA
-1059 VVNNPDGSKSI
+1059 VVTNADGSKSI
-1070 SVTAEQEELVA
+1070 QVTAEQEELVA

-1097 QQLCGVA
+1097 QQLCGAGAA
-1104 GKGKTLCNVG
+1104 GKGI
-1114 GAVSFRTAEESVE
+1114 TA
-1127 NAKEILNAF
+1127 
-1136 DRAILKHKNRP
+1136 
-1147 KIEVPPLT
+1147 
-1155 PEAKALMEQIL
+1155 EAKALMEQIL

-1186 ELSSSRGMNG
+1186 ELSSSRGVNG
-1196 GFDGNKREHIP
+1196 GIDG
-1207 VSGPSRKAYIML
+1207 
-1219 DESYE
+1219 
-1224 ATVPNAG
+1224 T
-1231 SSAPRRQGSWREKE
+1231 
-1245 VQRRKN
+1245 
-1251 HNLGLAQHLGRRRQ
+1251 
-1265 SWMSEAEELLRL
+1265 
-1277 QYRASL
+1277 
-1283 DRIMK
+1283 
-1288 LSIYDNKSAYDIQF
+1288 
-1302 MVNEFMFNSAN
+1302 N

-1318 SGKIPQLDEDS
+1318 GRRGGLPMDPM
-1329 LARPGQQGSLAD
+1329 ARPGQQGGSLAD

-1348 AKGARGSVKRQSE
+1348 AKEGAEDGTGRGSVKRQSD

-1382 SYYRK
+1382 SYYRR
-1387 VTGLRRAK
+1387 VTGLRKAK

-1430 TPLKETRNL
+1430 TPVTTRNL

>member
-1 MVEIVFCRVTRRGR
+1 VSRELVRERERKKQGDQAGQGGLKMGGPFMVEIVFCRVTRRGR

-51 SDSGPVFSALDD
+51 SDSGPVFGALDD

-68 MEDDEKARSGGKG
+68 MEDDEKARIGGRTQ
-81 DNSAAKNALKKLLK
+81 DSSAAKNALKKLLK

-115 KKGAGKKGF
+115 KKGGGKKGF

-256 ALVKA
+256 ALVQA
-261 GLPPKDFTSI
+261 GLPPKDFTS
-271 VLAQKALAACGTSSE
+271 
-286 NVAKI
+286 
-291 LMVFSVLGKKGANP
+291 
-305 QHVAGSMKN
+305 
-314 LGAMSDEAKA
+314 
-324 DCKEKI
+324 
-330 LKSWGNGKF
+330 
-339 GKSDVQGTVR
+339 
-349 MHQALDNENEPGWA
+349 
-363 EVKNLKDIVGG
+363 
-374 VSPTSPEA
+374 
-382 IELNLARAIKAG
+382 
-394 GLKKDDIGR
+394 
-403 ALIALKAVA
+403 
-412 ALGID
+412 
-417 PVKLSKII
+417 
-425 FLEKTICESG
+425 
-435 VPASEVARVLN
+435 
-446 DGLMPPEAIQ
+446 
-456 GLVSTVAPKLDEDG
+456 
-470 CKSADVDAS
+470 
-479 VALYNNLKFKSN
+479 
-491 IPTEIIEFVDKTL
+491 
-504 IQVRCSL
+504 VRCSL

-597 ILDNDMTQYVDAV
+597 IIDNDMSQYVDAV

-621 MFANEIQEYV
+621 LFANEIQEYI

-657 LEAEEVERERLK
+657 LELEEEERARLK
-669 ALKEADP
+669 ALKDADP
-676 GAYDKEMRIKLA
+676 GAYDREMRAKMA
-688 ELKEGDPAA
+688 ELKESDPAA

-703 KLGKGE
+703 KMGKTE

-742 RRGSCTSTNTNRA
+742 RRGSCLDTNRA

-773 LAGAFGDEESAHSA
+773 LAGAFGEQESAHSA
-787 ANGFANGFASA
+787 VNGFASA
-798 AGGGGAAAGGSAGV
+798 AGGGGGGAGV

-853 AALANVDPAT
+853 AALASVDPAT
-863 QERMAKLKES
+863 QERLAKLKES

-882 KKLGAAVAAGAPGV
+882 KKLGAAVVAGAPGV
-896 GGAAGAAGA
+896 GAAASA

-914 GAGAGGAAAGIAGA
+914 VAGAGGAAAGIAGA
-928 AAVAGVDKATKDK
+928 AAVAGVDKATKEK

-960 GLKAVAN
+960 GAKAVAN

-999 SGGQPAGGKVGQ
+999 AGGQPAGGKIG
-1011 QQVASNGLS
+1011 QQVASNGL
-1020 NGSSLGAGAGGSLPA
+1020 NGG
-1035 GTKVEAGAD
+1035 V
-1044 GRVTLGGAKLPQGAA
+1044 GAA
-1059 VVNNPDGSKSI
+1059 G
-1070 SVTAEQEELVA
+1070 VTGEQEELVA

-1097 QQLCGVA
+1097 QQLCGGA
-1104 GKGKTLCNVG
+1104 GKGM
-1114 GAVSFRTAEESVE
+1114 
-1127 NAKEILNAF
+1127 
-1136 DRAILKHKNRP
+1136 
-1147 KIEVPPLT
+1147 T

-1171 KEEIASRVEALLAGS
+1171 KEEIASRVKALLDGS

-1196 GFDGNKREHIP
+1196 GFDG
-1207 VSGPSRKAYIML
+1207 
-1219 DESYE
+1219 
-1224 ATVPNAG
+1224 T
-1231 SSAPRRQGSWREKE
+1231 
-1245 VQRRKN
+1245 
-1251 HNLGLAQHLGRRRQ
+1251 
-1265 SWMSEAEELLRL
+1265 
-1277 QYRASL
+1277 
-1283 DRIMK
+1283 
-1288 LSIYDNKSAYDIQF
+1288 
-1302 MVNEFMFNSAN
+1302 N
-1313 LSEAR
+1313 LSEAQG
-1318 SGKIPQLDEDS
+1318 GKLDLDG

-1348 AKGARGSVKRQSE
+1348 AKGAQQQAHGSVKRQSE

-1368 SRQEEREEEKARKA
+1368 SRQEEREEEKLRKA

-1430 TPLKETRNL
+1430 TPQINTRNL